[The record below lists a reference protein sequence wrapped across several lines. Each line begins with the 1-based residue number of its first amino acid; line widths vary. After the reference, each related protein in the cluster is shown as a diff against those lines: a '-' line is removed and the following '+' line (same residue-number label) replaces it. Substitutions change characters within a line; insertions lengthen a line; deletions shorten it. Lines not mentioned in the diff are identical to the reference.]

1 MKEDLT
7 MTYEF
12 MIRDIKTKEDLYM
25 IKKVPQERFE
35 AVKKEYEKALTRV
48 NNNKNYYR
56 GEYVLLI
63 NQCDDYGEFETVIQ

>member
-1 MKEDLT
+1 

-35 AVKKEYEKALTRV
+35 AVKREYEKALARV
-48 NNNKNYYR
+48 NNNKNYYG

-63 NQCDDYGEFETVIQ
+63 NQCDDNGEFETVIQ

>member
-1 MKEDLT
+1 

-63 NQCDDYGEFETVIQ
+63 NQCDDNGKFETVIQ